1 MYLAREVKSLTII
14 NRTALR
20 LHELT
25 TQLKSLYDIP
35 ITGILMKNRAE
46 IRQTIGNA
54 DILINTTS
62 MGMHP
67 DIHISPVEADW
78 LHAGLFVHDI
88 IYNPLTTKLLQ
99 EASQIGCKTLS
110 GVDMLVNQGIIAF
123 EWWTGVSPNP
133 KLMRDVVLQQLAKK
147 KEEN

>member
-1 MYLAREVKSLTII
+1 MKSF
-14 NRTALR
+14 
-20 LHELT
+20 
-25 TQLKSLYDIP
+25 YDIP
-35 ITGILMKNRAE
+35 ITGILTKNRAE

-62 MGMHP
+62 VGMHP
-67 DIHISPVEADW
+67 DIQISPVEADW
-78 LHAGLFVHDI
+78 LHADLFVHDI

-133 KLMRDVVLQQLAKK
+133 KLMRDVVMQQLAKK
-147 KEEN
+147 R